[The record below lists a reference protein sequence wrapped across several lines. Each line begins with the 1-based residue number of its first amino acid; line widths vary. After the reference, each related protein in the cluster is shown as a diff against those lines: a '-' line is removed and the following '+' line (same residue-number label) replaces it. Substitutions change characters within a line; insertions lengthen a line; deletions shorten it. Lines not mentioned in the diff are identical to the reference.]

1 MSATLR
7 IVDCLWS
14 RCDTLMETGQTG
26 QAAVLLQRLLHLEL
40 PQTLRAEATL
50 MLAELLRSNGEYQAA
65 RRHVSAALAGDAD
78 DPALHHFLGCLHEED
93 DLAGSERSALKHL
106 RKAVRLAPDSSEC
119 HRALGVFLREQG
131 KPDRGMTHLRKAVR
145 LEPDNLDN
153 LRSLIAALVESGQND
168 EAKQF
173 VRLVQFRLGKNHPDV
188 QALWNELTF
197 ALAHQKTTPGEK
209 PSAAPILKIVAERKP
224 FSQRHEPTPRILRFD
239 DAHQRAPRRPRRVRE
254 RESQ

>member
-7 IVDCLWS
+7 IVDRLWS
-14 RCDTLMETGQTG
+14 RCCTLMETGQTG
-26 QAAVLLQRLLHLEL
+26 QAASLLQRLLHLEL

-65 RRHVSAALAGDAD
+65 RRHISAALAGDTS

-106 RKAVRLAPDSSEC
+106 RKAVQLAPNSSEC
-119 HRALGVFLREQG
+119 HRALGDFLRQTG
-131 KPDRGMTHLRKAVR
+131 KRGRGMTHLQKAVR
-145 LEPDNLDN
+145 LEPGNLDN
-153 LRSLIAALVESGQND
+153 LRSLVAALVESGQPD
-168 EAKQF
+168 QAKQT
-173 VRLVQFRLGKNHPDV
+173 VRLVQFRLGKTHPDV

-197 ALAHQKTTPGEK
+197 ALANQKTTPGER
-209 PSAAPILKIVAERKP
+209 PSTVPLLKIMAEQKP
-224 FSQRHEPTPRILRFD
+224 TSGRSDPAPRILRFD
-239 DAHQRAPRRPRRVRE
+239 SAHRPHPRRPRRVRE